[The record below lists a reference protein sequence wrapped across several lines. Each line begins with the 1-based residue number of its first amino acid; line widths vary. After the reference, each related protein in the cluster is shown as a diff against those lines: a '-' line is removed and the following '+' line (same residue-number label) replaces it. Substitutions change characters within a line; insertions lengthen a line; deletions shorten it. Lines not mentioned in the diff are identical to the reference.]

1 MARCSLAVTIAVG
14 TLVTLDHIPSRK
26 AAPMSRTAAAFA
38 LTLTLLTGIVLGQLH
53 SASSTRSFTTEVP
66 NPRASQTAASFY
78 QAINSLLETGN
89 PADLRSILHSDFI
102 DHSPIRQEPG

>member
-26 AAPMSRTAAAFA
+26 AAPMPRTAAAFA

-53 SASSTRSFTTEVP
+53 SAGSTRSFATAVP
-66 NPRASQTAASFY
+66 NSHASQTATSFY
-78 QAINSLLETGN
+78 EAINSLLETGD
-89 PADLRSILHSDFI
+89 PGDLRSILHSAFI
-102 DHSPIRQEPG
+102 DHAPI